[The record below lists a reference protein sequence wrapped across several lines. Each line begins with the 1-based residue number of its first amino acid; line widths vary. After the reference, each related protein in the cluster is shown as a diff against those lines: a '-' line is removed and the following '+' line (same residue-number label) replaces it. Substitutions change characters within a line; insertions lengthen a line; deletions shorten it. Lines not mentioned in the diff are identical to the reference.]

1 MKGTFFLF
9 GLVMVFSAYT
19 LNAQYLIFEHDGVER
34 EYLLHIPDQIEP
46 DAPLVFALHGY
57 TGSAN
62 GLRNYIG
69 MDAIANEFGFAVCY
83 PNGTKDAFGNGFF
96 NVGYAFHSDE
106 EVDDMSFLTALAD
119 YLQETY
125 TLSKE
130 NTFSTGMSNG
140 GDMSYR
146 LACQAPDVFKAIAPV
161 AGTMMLNVQQNC
173 PVQGIPVMEIHGTAD
188 DVTYYEGD
196 INNVDGWGAYLSIPE
211 VIDFWVE
218 TNQCIVSS
226 TEVFPDLAPNDG
238 SQVERTVYSNGLN
251 NSEVWLYKVLEGGHD
266 WPGAWGNMDINSSF
280 EIWYFFSK
288 FMEDVS
294 WNDTSLIPDALR
306 IAPNPNKGLINL
318 IGIEEGIRLAY
329 RLYDSKGILREQG
342 QSQDAQINLSKDYSQ
357 GVYFLFLEN
366 RAYSK
371 LIIEK

>member
-57 TGSAN
+57 TGTAN

-69 MDAIANEFGFAVCY
+69 MDAIADEFGFAVCY

-173 PVQGIPVMEIHGTAD
+173 PVQGIPVMEIHGTVD

-196 INNVDGWGAYLSIPE
+196 INNVDGWGAYLPIPE

-218 TNQCIVSS
+218 TNQCTESS

-318 IGIEEGIRLAY
+318 IGIEEGVRLTY

-342 QSQDAQINLSKDYSQ
+342 QSQDAQINLSKDYAQ

>member
-1 MKGTFFLF
+1 
-9 GLVMVFSAYT
+9 MVLSAYT

-34 EYLLHIPDQIEP
+34 EYLLYIPDQIEP

-57 TGSAN
+57 TGTAN

-69 MDAIANEFGFAVCY
+69 MDAIADEFGFVVCY

-173 PVQGIPVMEIHGTAD
+173 PVEGIPVMEIHGTVD

-196 INNVDGWGAYLSIPE
+196 INNVDGWGAYLPIPE

-218 TNQCIVSS
+218 TNQCTESS

-238 SQVERTVYSNGLN
+238 SQVERTVYFNGLN

-318 IGIEEGIRLAY
+318 IGIEEGVRLTY

-342 QSQDAQINLSKDYSQ
+342 QSQDAQINLSKDYAQ

>member
-146 LACQAPDVFKAIAPV
+146 LACQAPEVFKAIAPV

-218 TNQCIVSS
+218 TNQCTVSS

-318 IGIEEGIRLAY
+318 IGIEEGIRLTY

>member
-1 MKGTFFLF
+1 M
-9 GLVMVFSAYT
+9 
-19 LNAQYLIFEHDGVER
+19 
-34 EYLLHIPDQIEP
+34 
-46 DAPLVFALHGY
+46 
-57 TGSAN
+57 AN
-62 GLRNYIG
+62 Y
-69 MDAIANEFGFAVCY
+69 V
-83 PNGTKDAFGNGFF
+83 
-96 NVGYAFHSDE
+96 
-106 EVDDMSFLTALAD
+106 
-119 YLQETY
+119 
-125 TLSKE
+125 LSLCF
-130 NTFSTGMSNG
+130 TRS
-140 GDMSYR
+140 
-146 LACQAPDVFKAIAPV
+146 LC
-161 AGTMMLNVQQNC
+161 TMMLNVQQNC

-342 QSQDAQINLSKDYSQ
+342 QSQDAQINLSKDYAQ

>member
-34 EYLLHIPDQIEP
+34 EYLLYIPDQIEP

-57 TGSAN
+57 TGTAN

-69 MDAIANEFGFAVCY
+69 MDAIADEFGFAVCY

-173 PVQGIPVMEIHGTAD
+173 PVQGIPVMEIHGTVD

-196 INNVDGWGAYLSIPE
+196 INNVDGWGAYLPIPE

-218 TNQCIVSS
+218 TNQCTESS

-318 IGIEEGIRLAY
+318 IGIEEGVRLTY

-342 QSQDAQINLSKDYSQ
+342 QSQDAQINLSKDYAQ

>member
-69 MDAIANEFGFAVCY
+69 MDAIADEFGFAVCY

-146 LACQAPDVFKAIAPV
+146 LACQAPEVFKAIAPV